1 MSEISF
7 KLLSRQMADENGLGS
22 SAVLF
27 TIIALVI
34 SLVVWANYAELDNV
48 TRGEGRVISSVQNQV
63 VQAAESGVILARY
76 VSENT
81 FVEAGDLLFE
91 IDPVDAASEF
101 NQMNQRMFALD
112 VREKRLRAEISGDD
126 TFELDTE
133 ANSSLSQVEMSEQ
146 SLFLARRLELQG
158 KVMLFRQRQAQKT
171 QEIYSGE
178 IAYESSLRTME
189 LIQEEIDFVEPLVRD
204 NIAPATQLLELQRKL
219 EQARSAGDRSLATI
233 TQAELAKEEI
243 SRQIQ
248 NARSDHELKA
258 MEELNKLVA
267 DRSELKKAL
276 PRLKDRI
283 SRTVIKAPMDGIINT
298 LNFRTAGGYVRTGD
312 IVLELVPTGEALIVE
327 AKINPKDIS
336 RIHLEDQVMIRFSA
350 YDSSKFGHVMGRVL
364 RISPDAVID
373 PQTGMATHFLIDVAI
388 EGELLVDGQPV
399 NFLPGMTASVD
410 VLSGKRTIFEYLWQ
424 PIAKVNELA
433 LRE

>member
-7 KLLSRQMADENGLGS
+7 KRLSRQMADENGLGS

-112 VREKRLRAEISGDD
+112 IREKRLRAEISGDD

-133 ANSSLSQVEMSEQ
+133 ANSALSQVEMSEQ
-146 SLFLARRLELQG
+146 SLFLARSLELQG
-158 KVMLFRQRQAQKT
+158 KIMLLRQRQAQKS

-178 IAYESSLRTME
+178 TAYKSSLRTME
-189 LIQEEIDFVEPLVRD
+189 LIQEEIDFVEPLVKD
-204 NIAPATQLLELQRKL
+204 NIAPATQLLELQREL
-219 EQARSAGDRSLATI
+219 EQARAAGDRSLATI

-248 NARSDHELKA
+248 NARSDQELKA

-410 VLSGKRTIFEYLWQ
+410 VLSGKRTVFEYLWQ

>member
-7 KLLSRQMADENGLGS
+7 KRLSRQMADENGLGS

-63 VQAAESGVILARY
+63 VQAADSGVILARY

-158 KVMLFRQRQAQKT
+158 KVLLFRQRQAQKT

-373 PQTGMATHFLIDVAI
+373 SQTGMATHFLIDVAI

-410 VLSGKRTIFEYLWQ
+410 VLSGKRTVFEYLWQ

>member
-1 MSEISF
+1 
-7 KLLSRQMADENGLGS
+7 
-22 SAVLF
+22 
-27 TIIALVI
+27 
-34 SLVVWANYAELDNV
+34 
-48 TRGEGRVISSVQNQV
+48 
-63 VQAAESGVILARY
+63 
-76 VSENT
+76 
-81 FVEAGDLLFE
+81 
-91 IDPVDAASEF
+91 
-101 NQMNQRMFALD
+101 
-112 VREKRLRAEISGDD
+112 
-126 TFELDTE
+126 
-133 ANSSLSQVEMSEQ
+133 
-146 SLFLARRLELQG
+146 
-158 KVMLFRQRQAQKT
+158 
-171 QEIYSGE
+171 
-178 IAYESSLRTME
+178 
-189 LIQEEIDFVEPLVRD
+189 
-204 NIAPATQLLELQRKL
+204 
-219 EQARSAGDRSLATI
+219 
-233 TQAELAKEEI
+233 
-243 SRQIQ
+243 
-248 NARSDHELKA
+248 

-410 VLSGKRTIFEYLWQ
+410 VLSGKRTVFEYLWQ